1 MTNTPQ
7 IVSADGGLSEAVSTL
22 RAGGLV
28 GMPTETVYGLAADAS
43 KPEAVARIFAA
54 KGRPSFNPLISHVA
68 SVEMACAEGVLDAR
82 ARKLAESFWPG
93 PLTLVV
99 PVADTGRTC
108 ELARAGL
115 TTIGLRV
122 PQHPAARALLEAF
135 GGPLS
140 APSANPSGQLSP
152 TSAGDVA
159 EAFGEEVS
167 VVIDGGMCQAGI
179 ESTIVSLLPDDEAR
193 LLRPGA
199 VARQHL
205 EAEIGPLAA
214 AKAGVI
220 SAPGQLSSHYA
231 PRAGLRLE
239 ATEPLPGEVLLGF
252 GPGAPA
258 GVENLSTSGDTVEAA
273 ANLYRLLRKLDAE
286 GADTIAVMPVPGS
299 GLGEA
304 INDRLRR
311 AAAPR

>member
-1 MTNTPQ
+1 M
-7 IVSADGGLSEAVSTL
+7 SRAVEVL

-43 KPEAVARIFAA
+43 SPEAVARIFAA

-68 SVEMACAEGVLDAR
+68 SIETASAEGVLDAR
-82 ARKLAESFWPG
+82 ARVLADRFWPG

-99 PVADTGRTC
+99 PVADSGRTC

-122 PQHPAARALLEAF
+122 PQHPTARALLEAF
-135 GGPLS
+135 GGPLA

-152 TSAGDVA
+152 TTAGDVA
-159 EAFGEEVS
+159 GAFGEEVS
-167 VVIDGGMCQAGI
+167 VVIDGGPSQAGI
-179 ESTIVSLLPDDEAR
+179 ESTIVSLLPADEPR

-199 VARQHL
+199 VARDQL

-214 AKAGVI
+214 ARAGVI

-231 PRAGLRLE
+231 PNARLRLE
-239 ATEPLPGEVLLGF
+239 ATECLPGEVLLGF
-252 GPGAPA
+252 GSGAPA
-258 GVENLSTSGDTVEAA
+258 SVENLSTSGDTIEAA

-286 GADTIAVMPVPGS
+286 GADTIAVMPVPEA

-311 AAAPR
+311 AATPR